1 MPGVKEAGK
10 SQASAAAV
18 AAASVM
24 DAKIAGKSEKLAAGQ
39 VLIEEAARHAAEM
52 KEEILKESAS
62 KKEENKNERD
72 RTEEKR
78 DASELSGQSKW
89 FGIEGKILKDADIK
103 WTLEMVKEQWEAF
116 QNWLPAENK
125 ELSVHLDELSELYL
139 ALLEA
144 ILTHTAG
151 EEQAIQ
157 IDRLNQVL
165 VMKLNLLLD
174 VDLKDLL
181 KLLEQTGQKDT
192 LGLIESSVYKQTTG
206 ESISARAADRFF
218 ARGNM
223 NSRGNTRYFMPESQ
237 GQGAGS
243 SRGKNNVYTSSVSS
257 ASAGGLSA
265 ASEEG
270 RFYELTK
277 GRNVRM
283 NQSLDISRQSGE
295 IQMNQRARNVSS
307 ARGGSGGSG
316 IGAGNGSDGV
326 LGSKSIPGGKELV
339 NANRFAAHVNGSG
352 NLFTNPAISA
362 RNEEVMGLLAAMTSI
377 KGQVYAANSGRNS
390 AISTP
395 LRNALNQMIDYY
407 LTQKG
412 AYKVYG
418 YTANIY
424 ERTKNPQKA
433 IEEGIEYAYRIFMEK
448 KGDSVYRQQAA
459 YSEEAGFFQML
470 LKGQSAQADL
480 LRGMRLLEGNWRD
493 FLRSIGESEKKGIVL
508 TMQKHSPWGI
518 LMEAANLEKDQ
529 GEKKEKKVVL
539 TEIACIAALVIIY
552 LCFRLFF

>member
-1 MPGVKEAGK
+1 MPGVKEAGN
-10 SQASAAAV
+10 SQASAAA
-18 AAASVM
+18 AAAVNVK
-24 DAKIAGKSEKLAAGQ
+24 DTKLAGKIEKLAAGQ
-39 VLIEEAARHAAEM
+39 VLIEKAARHAAEM

-62 KKEENKNERD
+62 NKEENKNERD

-78 DASELSGQSKW
+78 DASQLSGQSKW
-89 FGIEGKILKDADIK
+89 FGIEGKVLKDADIK

-116 QNWLPAENK
+116 QNWMPAEDK
-125 ELSVHLDELSELYL
+125 ELSVHLDELSKLYL

-144 ILTHTAG
+144 ILTHTVG
-151 EEQAIQ
+151 EEQALQ

-165 VMKLNLLLD
+165 ILKLNLLLD

-181 KLLEQTGQKDT
+181 ELLEQTGQKDT

-206 ESISARAADRFF
+206 ESISARAAGRFF

-223 NSRGNTRYFMPESQ
+223 NSAGNTRYFMPDSQ

-243 SRGKNNVYTSSVSS
+243 GRGKNTIYTSS
-257 ASAGGLSA
+257 ASASGLSA

-283 NQSLDISRQSGE
+283 NQSLDIRRQSGE
-295 IQMNQRARNVSS
+295 LQMSQRARNVSN
-307 ARGGSGGSG
+307 AKGGSGAPVTGTE
-316 IGAGNGSDGV
+316 NGSDSI
-326 LGSKSIPGGKELV
+326 LGSKAVLGGKELV
-339 NANRFAAHVNGSG
+339 SANRFASHINGSG

-362 RNEEVMGLLAAMTSI
+362 RNEEVLGLLAAMTSI

-390 AISTP
+390 AVSTP

-424 ERTKNPQKA
+424 EKTKNPQKA

-448 KGDSVYRQQAA
+448 KGNAAYRQQAA

-480 LRGMRLLEGNWRD
+480 IRGMRLLEGNWRD
-493 FLRSIGESEKKGIVL
+493 FLKSIGESEKKGIVL
-508 TMQKHSPWGI
+508 TMQKHSPWGM
-518 LMEAANLEKDQ
+518 LMEAANLEKDK
-529 GEKKEKKVVL
+529 GDKKEKKIVL
-539 TEIACIAALVIIY
+539 TEIACIAALVVIY